1 MKRKTKR
8 SNLLKEK
15 TWFFFWQRILIK
27 EGKEYVLLYIV
38 LDFVEE

>member
-8 SNLLKEK
+8 LNLLKEK